1 MRREAFIYDAIRT
14 PRGRGKAGG
23 KLYEVKPIR
32 LLTTLLAALTKRQDF
47 DSARVDDV
55 IMGVVNP
62 LGEQGSV
69 LPKVAASFCGWN
81 QSVSGLQL
89 NRFCASALEAIN
101 IAAAKIIA
109 GQADMI
115 VAGGVESMSRVPM
128 GSDGGPWFE
137 DPEVSIET
145 SFVPQGISADLVA
158 SIGDISREEAD
169 AYAFESQKR
178 AAAAVSTGAF
188 LRSLVPVNDNNGL
201 TIIDR
206 DEMVRADT
214 TMEKL
219 GALKPSFQRIGEAGF
234 AAIALKKY
242 PQIKEL
248 RYVHTP
254 GNSSGIADGAS
265 AVLIGSEQIGR
276 ELGLTPRARIV
287 SGAILS
293 TEPTIM
299 LTGPAPATK
308 RVLERQGVAVKEI
321 DLFECNE
328 AFAAVV
334 LRFMREL
341 QVPADKVN
349 VNGGAIALGHP
360 LGATG
365 GMLLGTLLDELERRS
380 LKRGIAALCAGGG
393 MGIATL
399 IERV

>member
-1 MRREAFIYDAIRT
+1 MRGEAFIYDAIRT
-14 PRGRGKAGG
+14 PRGRGKADG
-23 KLYEVKPIR
+23 KLYEVKPIK
-32 LLTTLLAALTKRQDF
+32 LLTTLLDELTRRHDI

-69 LPKVAASFCGWN
+69 LPKVAASLCGWSQN
-81 QSVSGLQL
+81 VSGLQL

-109 GQADMI
+109 RQADMI

-128 GSDGGPWFE
+128 GSDGGPWLE
-137 DPEVSIET
+137 DPEVSIKT
-145 SFVPQGISADLVA
+145 GFVPQGISADLIA
-158 SIGDISREEAD
+158 SIGDITREEVDSFAVT
-169 AYAFESQKR
+169 SQKR
-178 AAAAVSTGAF
+178 AAAAVSAGAF
-188 LRSLVPVNDNNGL
+188 LRSLVPVSDNNGL
-201 TIIDR
+201 IIIDQ
-206 DEMVRADT
+206 DELVRSDT
-214 TMEKL
+214 TIEKL
-219 GALKPSFQRIGEAGF
+219 ATLKPSFQQIGEAGF
-234 AAIALKKY
+234 ADIALKKY
-242 PQIKEL
+242 PQIKEI

-254 GNSSGIADGAS
+254 GNSSVIADGAS

-276 ELGLTPRARIV
+276 DLGLTPRARVV
-287 SGAILS
+287 SGTTLS

-299 LTGPAPATK
+299 LTGPAPATR
-308 RVLERQGVAVKEI
+308 RVLERQKISAEDV

-328 AFAAVV
+328 AFAVV
-334 LRFMREL
+334 PLRFMREL

-365 GMLLGTLLDELERRS
+365 GVLLGTLLDELERRA
-380 LKRGIAALCAGGG
+380 LKRGVVTLCAGGG